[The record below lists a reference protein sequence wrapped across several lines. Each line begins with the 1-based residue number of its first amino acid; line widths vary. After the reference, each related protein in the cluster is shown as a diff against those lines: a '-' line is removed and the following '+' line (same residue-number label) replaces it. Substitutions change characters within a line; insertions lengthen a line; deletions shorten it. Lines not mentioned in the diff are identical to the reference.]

1 MLKGT
6 MKIELTDVK
15 TGRTETVLEHNMITN
30 ALTNIF
36 KPLGLAK
43 DPGKMYESFV
53 PYYQK
58 LLGGL
63 LLFDSNIEEN
73 VDTLYPPA
81 SAKLVG
87 CAVYGQQNNTT
98 GKERGSFNQT
108 ESELNMTDRY
118 MKYVYDFQTSQAN
131 GTIACVCLTHANGGY
146 TSYGSPDAV
155 FTSNYP
161 LCVQVDNGYLQ
172 YVYCRNTDMSYTGAN
187 TGDKYSGYTV
197 AKTELLFAIDLE
209 TDAAYYFRINNG
221 TSITIIKRR
230 AYLKTVSVLENPR
243 YTKPEIEEYDISEG
257 IDISG
262 QTSYNF
268 DTATNALYICGASSS
283 QTKPGET
290 FRICK
295 VEFGS
300 WKTTMYTITNTA
312 DVNLS
317 TGGMRYAYI
326 HDGFVYVK
334 CYSSP
339 YHVYK
344 FEITNPANVVKI
356 KENGMSSIPGLPELA
371 INGRIYYDD
380 YGNDLYIAD
389 SSTNEFLKTE
399 SNRLFNSSSYEY
411 CYTPVLG
418 NQMLYFISCGN
429 QTTAGFFMLANYLAT
444 INNLSEPVTKTA
456 DKTMKVTYIIQEQ

>member
-6 MKIELTDVK
+6 MKIELTDVN
-15 TGRTETVLEHNMITN
+15 TGQTETVLEHNMVTN
-30 ALTNIF
+30 ALANIF
-36 KPLGLAK
+36 KPLGLVK
-43 DPGKMYESFV
+43 DPEKMYSSFA
-53 PYYQK
+53 PYYKK

-73 VDTLYPPA
+73 ADNLYPPA

-108 ESELNMTDRY
+108 ESELNLTDRY

-131 GTIACVCLTHANGGY
+131 GTISCVCLTHANGGY

-155 FTSNYP
+155 FTSDHP
-161 LCVQVDNGYLQ
+161 LAISVDRGYLQ
-172 YVYCRNTDMSYTGAN
+172 YVYCSYSDKSYTGAY
-187 TGDKYSGYTV
+187 TGDKYSEYTTGQ
-197 AKTELLFAIDLE
+197 TELIFAIDPE
-209 TDAAYYFRINNG
+209 TDAAYYFRIDNG
-221 TSITIIKRR
+221 TSIAIIKRR
-230 AYLKTVSVLENPR
+230 AYLKAVSVLENPR
-243 YTKPEIEEYDISEG
+243 DTKPLIDEYAITEG

-262 QTSYNF
+262 QTAYNF
-268 DTATNALYICGASSS
+268 DAATNALYICGASSS

-290 FRICK
+290 LRVCK
-295 VEFGS
+295 VDFGT
-300 WKTTMYTITNTA
+300 WKTTMYTITNTT
-312 DVNLS
+312 DVNLNTS
-317 TGGMRYAYI
+317 GMRYAYI

-339 YHVYK
+339 YHIYK
-344 FEITNPANVVKI
+344 FELTNSANVVKLS
-356 KENGMSSIPGLPELA
+356 ENGMTTIPGLPELA
-371 INGRIYYDD
+371 VNGRIYYDD
-380 YGNDLYIAD
+380 SGNDLYIAD
-389 SSTNEFLKTE
+389 SATNEFLKTE
-399 SNRLFNSSSYEY
+399 SNRLYTGNYRY

-418 NQMLYFISCGN
+418 DPMMYFVSCGN
-429 QTTAGFFMLANYLAT
+429 NSTVGFVFLANYLAT